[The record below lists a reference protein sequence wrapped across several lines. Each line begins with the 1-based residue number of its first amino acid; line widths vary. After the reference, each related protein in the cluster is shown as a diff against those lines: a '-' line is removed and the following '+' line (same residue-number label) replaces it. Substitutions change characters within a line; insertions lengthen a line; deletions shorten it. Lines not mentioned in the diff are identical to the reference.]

1 MSNQNTNYINYL
13 IDLAKTGA
21 RRSYLDLC
29 EITMRNIYT
38 LCFRLTLSE
47 KDASEVTKIIFS
59 SVWETINN
67 YNSEITFSAWL
78 ESIAVRD
85 IIVFLHS
92 KPSIYEFD
100 KQHPLYNDPTEFAI
114 ASLEKD
120 ERIVFILHDMEGYSY
135 KEISSFFFDK
145 SVDEIISIIIDAR
158 QKLIKAIII

>member
-47 KDASEVTKIIFS
+47 KDASEITKNIFS
-59 SVWETINN
+59 NVWETINN
-67 YNSEITFSAWL
+67 YNSEETFSVWL
-78 ESIAVRD
+78 KNIAVRD
-85 IIVFLHS
+85 ILVFLHS
-92 KPSIYEFD
+92 KPSIYEFE
-100 KQHPLYNDPTEFAI
+100 KQHPLYNDLMEFAI

-120 ERIVFILHDMEGYSY
+120 ERIVFVLHDLEGYSY
-135 KEISSFFFDK
+135 KEISTFYFDK
-145 SVDEIISIIIDAR
+145 NIDEVISIIIDAR
-158 QKLIKAIII
+158 QKLIKAVVL